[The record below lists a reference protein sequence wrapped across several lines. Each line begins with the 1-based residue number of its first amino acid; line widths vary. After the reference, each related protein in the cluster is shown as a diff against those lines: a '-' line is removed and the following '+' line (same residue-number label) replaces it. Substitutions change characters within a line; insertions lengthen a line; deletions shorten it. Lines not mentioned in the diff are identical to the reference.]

1 MGPLALGARKVT
13 TTAIAPQTQPIAHQ
27 AAAAPPRASTGQLAL
42 RLESVTLGGGAETR
56 AEREAQQAVALRQQ
70 RREAEAQRMAT
81 AQQEAKLLQ
90 DKRDAAAAAL
100 QNFWAER
107 AASMRHEAEEQHEL
121 AMAEAQRKRRSDGQG
136 HIGAKVARH
145 TDDTVDTVEAEMG
158 PPTSTPAGSD
168 QLGDRFF
175 FLVRANC
182 RAWLSDCLPI
192 FARWLRVG

>member
-1 MGPLALGARKVT
+1 M
-13 TTAIAPQTQPIAHQ
+13 Q
-27 AAAAPPRASTGQLAL
+27 
-42 RLESVTLGGGAETR
+42 LESVTLGGGAETR
-56 AEREAQQAVALRQQ
+56 AEREAQQAVALGQQ

-100 QNFWAER
+100 QSFWAER
-107 AASMRHEAEEQHEL
+107 AASMRREAEEQHEL

-175 FLVRANC
+175 SLYERTAARGYPIAFRFLPGGYASGDS
-182 RAWLSDCLPI
+182 ATSGTSDASAAAGQVSPD
-192 FARWLRVG
+192 